1 MNPLILGYPDYSL
14 PFVLHTDSSNSGLG
28 AELYQRQSGIMRVIR
43 YGSRT
48 ISPAKRNYHLHSV
61 SQNSYYSCFCCFHFM
76 FAFSCFV
83 FACRNLVVSFS
94 LSKFVRFI
102 VNYL

>member
-1 MNPLILGYPDYSL
+1 MPKVHDDKVGESQSALFVRKILVFNSKWL
-14 PFVLHTDSSNSGLG
+14 PHLSCVDSQGGRLWFLEG
-28 AELYQRQSGIMRVIR
+28 KL
-43 YGSRT
+43 
-48 ISPAKRNYHLHSV
+48 
-61 SQNSYYSCFCCFHFM
+61 SQNSYYSCFRCFHFM

-102 VNYL
+102 SNYL

>member
-1 MNPLILGYPDYSL
+1 
-14 PFVLHTDSSNSGLG
+14 
-28 AELYQRQSGIMRVIR
+28 
-43 YGSRT
+43 
-48 ISPAKRNYHLHSV
+48 
-61 SQNSYYSCFCCFHFM
+61 M

-102 VNYL
+102 VNYLLSYSSYFYQSKNVTSILVVIVLENGV